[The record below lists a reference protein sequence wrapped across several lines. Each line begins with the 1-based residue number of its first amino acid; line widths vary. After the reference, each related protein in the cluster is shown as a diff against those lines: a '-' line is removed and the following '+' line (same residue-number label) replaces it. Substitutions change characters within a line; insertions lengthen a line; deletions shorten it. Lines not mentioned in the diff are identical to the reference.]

1 MAKKSLP
8 EMVMISK
15 SMVNDNPYVCNTLE
29 KCFEVIVNNN
39 MQAPDL
45 TGWLKEERKI
55 LREVINHFGAEAT
68 YVFCMI
74 SVYRYM
80 YKYDNG
86 IHKTTDYQKAN
97 YYKHLTDNIDKK
109 IIINKEYG

>member
-29 KCFEVIVNNN
+29 KCFEVIVNN
-39 MQAPDL
+39 MQTHDL
-45 TGWLKEERKI
+45 TDWLKEERKI
-55 LREVINHFGAEAT
+55 LREAINHFGVEAT
-68 YVFCMI
+68 YIFCMI

-80 YKYDNG
+80 CKYDNG
-86 IHKTTDYQKAN
+86 IHKTTDYQKAD
-97 YYKHLTDNIDKK
+97 YYKHLAGDIDKL
-109 IIINKEYG
+109 IRSMNNE

>member
-15 SMVNDNPYVCNTLE
+15 SMVNDNPYVCHTLE
-29 KCFEVIVNNN
+29 KCLEVIVNNI
-39 MQAPDL
+39 QAPDL
-45 TGWLKEERKI
+45 TGWLKEERMI
-55 LREVINHFGAEAT
+55 LREVINHFGVEAA
-68 YVFCMI
+68 YIFCMI

-86 IHKTTDYQKAN
+86 NHKATDYQKAN
-97 YYKHLTDNIDKK
+97 YYGQLVNNIDKK
-109 IIINKEYG
+109 L